1 MYRRSRIT
9 NAYTR
14 NGRIANPT
22 ELNVL
27 EKVLEMSQKH
37 PPRWLSYLDVARSSS
52 VGFAIRLL

>member
-27 EKVLEMSQKH
+27 ENVLEMSQKH
-37 PPRWLSYLDVARSSS
+37 PPRWLSYWM
-52 VGFAIRLL
+52 